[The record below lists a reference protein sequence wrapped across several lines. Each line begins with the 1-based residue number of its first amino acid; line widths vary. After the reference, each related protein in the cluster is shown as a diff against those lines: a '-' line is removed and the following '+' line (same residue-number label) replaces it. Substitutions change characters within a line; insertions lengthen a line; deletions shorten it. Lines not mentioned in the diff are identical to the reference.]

1 MSELEADYR
10 VVNEAFA
17 KCATLVSVFDRLLV
31 ADAGEAKALDDDADP
46 FVVEVRH
53 DHYKR
58 EQREVSSE
66 WAWT

>member
-10 VVNEAFA
+10 VVDEAFA
-17 KCATLVSVFDRLLV
+17 KGATLVSVLDRLLV
-31 ADAGEAKALDDDADP
+31 ADAGEAEALDNDADP

-53 DHYKR
+53 DHYER

-66 WAWT
+66 RARI